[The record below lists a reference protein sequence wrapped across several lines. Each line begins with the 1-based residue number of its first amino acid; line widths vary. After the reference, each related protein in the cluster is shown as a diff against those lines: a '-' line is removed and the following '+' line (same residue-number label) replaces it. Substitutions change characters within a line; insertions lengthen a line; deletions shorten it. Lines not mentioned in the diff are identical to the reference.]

1 MPPVENIFPFN
12 NKKFC
17 HFLFPDTFRIQW
29 TPPAVFNHIWCLPA
43 KALLEKFHKVFCLFG
58 FHPKRMKGKMQFL
71 AHISMLSDKSFILS
85 RCSQSLDHFHTALTP
100 AAASCQLEWIRPSF
114 SSPSSPPTYCQLSQI
129 ICHRKRNLWVFSPL
143 KVFWKFKSIFFG
155 KWLVKAQFKFSQL
168 KAKRKRTTT
177 FRMVPSSSLSLSP
190 SSTWVLTLHYVA
202 ATLESCSWASIFLG
216 LNFSDKIVWVCYLCS
231 IALYLGLQYENNA
244 KGRK

>member
-1 MPPVENIFPFN
+1 MPPVGNIFPFN

-29 TPPAVFNHIWCLPA
+29 TPPAVFNYIWCLPA

-71 AHISMLSDKSFILS
+71 AHISMLSDMRFSLS

-100 AAASCQLEWIRPSF
+100 AATSCQLEWIRPSF

-143 KVFWKFKSIFFG
+143 KVFWKFKSIIFWEVIG
-155 KWLVKAQFKFSQL
+155 E
-168 KAKRKRTTT
+168 
-177 FRMVPSSSLSLSP
+177 SS
-190 SSTWVLTLHYVA
+190 
-202 ATLESCSWASIFLG
+202 I
-216 LNFSDKIVWVCYLCS
+216 
-231 IALYLGLQYENNA
+231 
-244 KGRK
+244 